1 MGAFN
6 PMRDVLS
13 RCENILCYSPS
24 NRGGAMAMQCEEKPR
39 LLRKIQIQ
47 TVAAELEKA
56 EAKNLVEEVCK
67 EVGSGYHVRYF
78 KGVCKRWTGLL
89 D

>member
-1 MGAFN
+1 
-6 PMRDVLS
+6 
-13 RCENILCYSPS
+13 
-24 NRGGAMAMQCEEKPR
+24 MAMQCEEKPR

-56 EAKNLVEEVCK
+56 EAKNLGEEKCEVATISGILMTISVC
-67 EVGSGYHVRYF
+67 GRIWNNSANDWPASSLQHCACMNSTPG
-78 KGVCKRWTGLL
+78 

>member
-1 MGAFN
+1 
-6 PMRDVLS
+6 
-13 RCENILCYSPS
+13 
-24 NRGGAMAMQCEEKPR
+24 MAMQCEEKPR

-78 KGVCKRWTGLL
+78 NDRQRLWTDIMEQQRERLASIVAAAL
-89 D
+89 RLYEFYAR